1 MLVPVLLVSV
11 GLLLVYSAVKNERP
25 IDVVKDALR
34 GTKTAAPISTFFLN
48 QSPGTTP
55 SIPGTV
61 PIGSGGAVRPVSGGS
76 LSARFG
82 QRGSHWA
89 SGYHTGLDFVVPTGT
104 AAHAVTSGVIMSTG
118 NAGAYGNR
126 VILQAA
132 DGTQFYYAHLSRIS
146 VSRGTRVLAGHQ
158 IGLTGETGN
167 TTGPHLHFEVRRA
180 GVPTDPAKWLAAHG
194 VPVESG
200 AAT

>member
-1 MLVPVLLVSV
+1 MTLLPITLVSL
-11 GLLLVYSAVKNERP
+11 GILLAYSAIKNKRP

-34 GTKTAAPISTFFLN
+34 GTNTAGPISTFFLN
-48 QSPGTTP
+48 PSPNTPSLPGTLP
-55 SIPGTV
+55 V
-61 PIGSGGAVRPVSGGS
+61 VGSGGVVRPVSGGS

-82 QRGSHWA
+82 QRGSNWS

-104 AAHAVTSGVIMSTG
+104 AAHAVTSGIITD
-118 NAGAYGNR
+118 AGPAGRYGNR
-126 VILQAA
+126 VILTGS

-200 AAT
+200 AA